1 MANHKN
7 INKICII
14 ISVVTILIAIIYIF
28 FGQTLGITAKTADL
42 SYTTKLFD
50 DSTVHTINIEI
61 SDSDWNDLQA
71 NAADKDYQQC
81 AITIDGE
88 TLQNVGI
95 RAKGNSSLSGVT
107 SLDSERYSL
116 KVDFDQYN
124 DGENYHGL
132 DKLNLNNVI
141 SDNTYLK
148 DYLTYDMM
156 NYMGIAAPLT
166 SFTRI
171 SINGEYFGF
180 YLAVEGVDEAF
191 AERNYG
197 SDSGNIY
204 KPDSMENNDN
214 AAGDMGEVA
223 ADMAQMPDAMT
234 QATATTQTAD
244 KTQIATLP
252 DMSQMAGMGGMMSK
266 TDVAL
271 VYSDDQLSSYENIFN
286 GAIFDIT
293 TADKKTLINS
303 IKQLNE
309 GENLAD
315 VVDVDEVLKYFVV
328 HSFVD
333 NFDSYTGSL
342 MHNYY
347 LREVNGQL
355 SVIPWDYN
363 LAFMNFSG
371 GGGQGGGAATTTAS
385 TVDEATTLVNYPI
398 DTPVSGTTLAD
409 RPLLNELLSNEEYL
423 SLYHQYYN
431 QFITDYFDSG
441 HYTAVIDT
449 AASLISSSVET
460 DPTAF
465 CTYQE
470 YQDGVAVLKEFC
482 ALRAESVSGQL
493 DGTIP
498 STTTEQTEQPT
509 TLIDASSIDISTMGT
524 NTVGGGMNMQKT
536 ASSDT
541 SATATT
547 TENTKTTETASNKT
561 TGTTTNGAGANP
573 PTNGAGGNPPTNGA
587 GGNPPTNDTGGNPA
601 KTDVSTSETAA
612 AATGTTP
619 ANETAVAG
627 TAAAT
632 ADATGASNQAPTM
645 NGSGKGLSNANS
657 LTEIISSNLSAII
670 LLGGSLL
677 LLIIGILVTKLFRR
691 R

>member
-7 INKICII
+7 INRICII

-28 FGQTLGITAKTADL
+28 FGQALGITAKMADL

-171 SINGEYFGF
+171 SINGEYFGL

-191 AERNYG
+191 AARNYG

-214 AAGDMGEVA
+214 AAGDMGGVA
-223 ADMAQMPDAMT
+223 ADMVQMPDAMT

-252 DMSQMAGMGGMMSK
+252 DMSQMAGVGGMMSK

-286 GAIFDIT
+286 GAVFDVT

-309 GENLAD
+309 GANLAD

-355 SVIPWDYN
+355 SIIPWDYN

-371 GGGQGGGAATTTAS
+371 GGGGGGQGGNTATTTAS
-385 TVDEATTLVNYPI
+385 TVAEATTLVNYPI
-398 DTPVSGTTLAD
+398 DTPVSGTTMAD

-423 SLYHQYYN
+423 NLYHQYYN
-431 QFITDYFDSG
+431 EFITGYFDSG
-441 HYTAVIDT
+441 HYTEVIDK

-482 ALRAESVSGQL
+482 ALRAESISGQL

-498 STTTEQTEQPT
+498 STTTGQTEQPT
-509 TLIDASSIDISTMGT
+509 TLIDASSIDISAMGT

-536 ASSDT
+536 ASGDT

-547 TENTKTTETASNKT
+547 AENTKTAETASSKT
-561 TGTTTNGAGANP
+561 TGTATNGAGANP
-573 PTNGAGGNPPTNGA
+573 PSNGADENPPTNGV
-587 GGNPPTNDTGGNPA
+587 GGNPSTNGTGENSA
-601 KTDVSTSETAA
+601 KPDVSTNETAA
-612 AATGTTP
+612 ASTGTTP
-619 ANETAVAG
+619 ANETADTG
-627 TAAAT
+627 TT
-632 ADATGASNQAPTM
+632 DTIGAPNQAPTM
-645 NGSGKGLSNANS
+645 NGGGKGLSNANS
-657 LTEIISSNLSAII
+657 LTEKISSNLSSII

-677 LLIIGILVTKLFRR
+677 LLIVGILVTKLFRR